1 MAVWIRD
8 DFRCFYC
15 GIRMFDLYNQWLE
28 GKIKRKQAL
37 LTVDHLVPR
46 SQGGLW
52 SLDNL
57 VTCCYNC
64 NQKKGSQIYVNER
77 LKRKLEILDKLY
89 KKNEPTKP
97 IPRTSSFIVSIRLLL
112 LSMWKKR

>member
-15 GIRMFDLYNQWLE
+15 GIQMFDLYQKWLRGE
-28 GKIKRKQAL
+28 IKRKQAL

-46 SQGGLW
+46 SLGGEW
-52 SLDNL
+52 RLDNL
-57 VTCCYNC
+57 VTCCRFC
-64 NQKKGSQIYVNER
+64 NLKKGSSIYVNER
-77 LKRKLEILDKLY
+77 LKKKLDFLDNWY

-97 IPRTSSFIVSIRLLL
+97 ISTKRPLIVSIRSFLF
-112 LSMWKKR
+112 SMWKK